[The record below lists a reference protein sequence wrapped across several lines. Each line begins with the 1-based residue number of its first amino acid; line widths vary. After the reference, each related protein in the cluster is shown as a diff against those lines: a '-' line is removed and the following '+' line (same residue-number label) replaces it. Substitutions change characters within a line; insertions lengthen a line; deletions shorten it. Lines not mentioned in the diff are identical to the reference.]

1 MQHIS
6 KAQISLRIKYS
17 NNGIIFILV
26 AYPNECWQPTWAL
39 INPARMRRLIRAFD
53 GLIYSNGGTDILS
66 VRLPLW
72 EIKIS
77 AITCKETSR
86 EYGVLLLRYFQLNF
100 RKLLQSKKSNANQ
113 NRIKF
118 NRKFL
123 RILIYCIPNTLT
135 LDVKTVKRNKR
146 NVSHTC
152 SPFTMD
158 LDVNVLFIS

>member
-1 MQHIS
+1 
-6 KAQISLRIKYS
+6 
-17 NNGIIFILV
+17 
-26 AYPNECWQPTWAL
+26 
-39 INPARMRRLIRAFD
+39 MRRLIRAFD
-53 GLIYSNGGTDILS
+53 GLISSKGGTDILS

-135 LDVKTVKRNKR
+135 LDVKSVKRNKKER
-146 NVSHTC
+146 FSYLW
-152 SPFTMD
+152 PFHNRTGCKRVIHKLTQMTSKAINQNQKEMNFGLND
-158 LDVNVLFIS
+158 TIDCHF